1 MLSKNEIQ
9 IGKFLS
15 LVLRHKPEVIGLS
28 IDKHGWADVSE
39 LLVCMK
45 RLGREISFE
54 FLEKIVN
61 ENDKHRYSFNEDKS
75 KIRANQGHSIQVDV
89 ELKEIKPPDVLYH
102 GTATRF
108 LGSIMNTGINS
119 GNRIHVHLSGDYKTA
134 LDVGIRH
141 GKPVVL
147 TIDSGRM
154 YKDGYK
160 FFLSENNV
168 WLCDRVPAEYIQKL

>member
-9 IGKFLS
+9 MGKFLS
-15 LVLRHKPEVIGLS
+15 LVLRHKPEVIGLTL
-28 IDKHGWADVSE
+28 DKHGWADVNE

-45 RLGREISFE
+45 RSGKTLSFDM
-54 FLEKIVN
+54 LEKIVN

-75 KIRANQGHSIQVDV
+75 KIRANQGHSIHVDV
-89 ELKEIKPPDVLYH
+89 ELKEIKPPNVLYH

-108 LGSIMNTGINS
+108 LGSIMDTGINS
-119 GNRIHVHLSGDYKTA
+119 GSRIHVHLSGDYKTA

-160 FFLSENNV
+160 FFLSANNV